1 MASIP
6 AKGRRASS
14 VGRYPGGNG
23 GAAASVTVTFGSR
36 APPVRS
42 TPTSLARRF
51 YQICTAMMA
60 DCVAPAGL
68 TPLQFA
74 VLSYLNK
81 ENGEPGIDQS
91 GLAARLGIDRNNTSL
106 LVERLD
112 QMGLLSRHV
121 STNDRRARLLQ
132 LTRKGERLYE
142 QFRAANVEANN
153 RILDPLAPAE
163 RKLLLDMLTRI
174 VTRNAAFARPGAGRR
189 KPTRTSGGR
198 HETSAS

>member
-1 MASIP
+1 M
-6 AKGRRASS
+6 R
-14 VGRYPGGNG
+14 N
-23 GAAASVTVTFGSR
+23 
-36 APPVRS
+36 

-51 YQICTAMMA
+51 YQICMAMVA
-60 DCVAPAGL
+60 ECVAPAGL

-81 ENGEPGIDQS
+81 ENGEPGIDQN
-91 GLAARLGIDRNNTSL
+91 GLAARLGVDRNNASL
-106 LVERLD
+106 LVEQLA
-112 QMGLLSRHV
+112 QMSLLSRRV
-121 STNDRRARLLQ
+121 SKDDRRARLLE
-132 LTRKGERLYE
+132 LTPKGERLYAK
-142 QFRAANVEANN
+142 FRAANIEANN

-198 HETSAS
+198 HETSPS

>member
-1 MASIP
+1 M
-6 AKGRRASS
+6 
-14 VGRYPGGNG
+14 
-23 GAAASVTVTFGSR
+23 SVTVTLGPD

-51 YQICTAMMA
+51 YQICTAMIA

-91 GLAARLGIDRNNTSL
+91 GLAVRLGVDRNNASL
-106 LVERLD
+106 LVEQLD
-112 QMGLLSRHV
+112 QMGLLNRRV
-121 STNDRRARLLQ
+121 SKDDRRARLLQ
-132 LTRKGERLYE
+132 LTDKGERLYA

-153 RILDPLAPAE
+153 RILDPLAPVE
-163 RKLLLDMLTRI
+163 RKLLLNMLTRI
-174 VTRNAAFARPGAGRR
+174 VARNAAFARPGAGRR

-198 HETSAS
+198 HETSPS